1 MESTFSEQRLLLLEI
16 FKNIKKAIT
25 MLKEWNVDVDDF
37 NQLPCSPAG
46 MKTLSADCMLIQ
58 AIGEEF
64 KKIDK
69 YTDGKLL
76 PLRPEIPW
84 KLVKGMRDRIA
95 HGYFDINVDF
105 IEDVIK
111 NDLKPLEDAV
121 DYFIDYLSE
130 V

>member
-1 MESTFSEQRLLLLEI
+1 MESIFSEQRGLLLEI
-16 FKNIKKAIT
+16 FKNIKKAISN
-25 MLKEWNVDVDDF
+25 LYEWNAGVSNFD
-37 NQLPCSPAG
+37 QLLHSAEG

-69 YTDGKLL
+69 YTDNKLL

-84 KLVKGMRDRIA
+84 KLVKGMRDHIA

-105 IEDVIK
+105 VEDVIK
-111 NDLKPLEDAV
+111 NDIKPLEDAV
-121 DYFIDYLSE
+121 DFFINYLAE
-130 V
+130 